1 MTIQVRERP
10 ILFSGPMV
18 KAILKGRKTQTRR
31 IVKPQPPNYIDE
43 LHGNDLRS
51 RAPYRIEHNETGQ
64 ILGNGFQDDDDRYYL
79 ARADVGD
86 RLWVRETWVR
96 SRNNWIYRADQPD
109 GYKPSECVVEW
120 DWGCDCVDKWRPSI
134 HMPRRAAR
142 LFLEVTGVRVER
154 VQDITEED
162 ARDEGVELCHV
173 FQMAKSGHP
182 LAPHKTAFAWMWKEI
197 NGRDS
202 WQANPWVWVVEFRR
216 VKGHGS

>member
-1 MTIQVRERP
+1 MTTATQVRERP

-18 KAILKGRKTQTRR
+18 KAILRGRKTQTRR
-31 IVKPQPPNYIDE
+31 IVSRISGFGSVRQFNVSTTSGYDWQFRCRRGLWQDVRMPQ
-43 LHGNDLRS
+43 LLGWC
-51 RAPYRIEHNETGQ
+51 PYGR
-64 ILGNGFQDDDDRYYL
+64 
-79 ARADVGD
+79 VGD
-86 RLWVRETWVR
+86 RIWVRETWAR
-96 SRNNWIYRADQPD
+96 SRNNWLYRADELD
-109 GYKPSECVVEW
+109 GYNPSECVVEW
-120 DWGCDCVDKWRPSI
+120 DWDSACVDKWRPSI

-182 LAPHKTAFAWMWKEI
+182 LAPHKTAFAWLWNEI

-202 WQANPWVWVVEFRR
+202 WQANPWVWVVEFNR